1 MLVILSGEL
10 WVDLKLPMVVENMK
24 KTTKEERERGDS
36 QDQLY
41 ALGTFKDLIP

>member
-36 QDQLY
+36 
-41 ALGTFKDLIP
+41 

>member
-10 WVDLKLPMVVENMK
+10 WVDLKLPIVVENMK

-36 QDQLY
+36 
-41 ALGTFKDLIP
+41 